1 MSEYK
6 IDREKAIQLG
16 KELGLKVTFDSE
28 TPGVL
33 NTKTG
38 EFDEIHSVLEEFFK
52 GELNYY
58 NDKIKKMNEYFSLKN
73 KNSELRPD
81 FNKVL
86 DEEIEAHHEVLER
99 LGDD

>member
-33 NTKTG
+33 DPLTG
-38 EFDEIHSVLEEFFK
+38 EVRDLMS
-52 GELNYY
+52 
-58 NDKIKKMNEYFSLKN
+58 YFP
-73 KNSELRPD
+73 PD
-81 FNKVL
+81 FFEAL
-86 DEEIEAHHEVLER
+86 DKEMEVHHEVLER